1 MAATRTDYRERASD
15 RYVDESQPPARIP
28 MTRRLTLLLTLAA
41 SMVAGTAHAQFNR
54 SDPATGETYAV
65 EIAYGWWRPAPTI
78 QVASE
83 GLGIPPTLIDFETD
97 LGIES
102 QRVRELRIVLRPGR
116 KHKFKFDYLPISYD
130 IVDHVL
136 ERTIVFNGQSYTVGL
151 PVNVEADFTTLKIGY
166 EYDFLYKD
174 RGYLGFIVDTKI
186 TRARIDIESPLNA
199 EFAEAT
205 APIPTVGLAG
215 RGYVARNVAFGGEF
229 TFFQIPGG
237 EDREFDGSYFDYDV
251 YGTINFTNNV
261 GVTGGWRKLDLDYT
275 VDRDF
280 GSLDL
285 QGWYI
290 QGVVRF

>member
-1 MAATRTDYRERASD
+1 
-15 RYVDESQPPARIP
+15 VDESQPPARIP

-54 SDPATGETYAV
+54 SDPATGEKYGV
-65 EIAYGWWRPAPTI
+65 EIAYGWWKPAPTI
-78 QVASE
+78 QIASE

-102 QRVRELRIVLRPGR
+102 QRMRELRVVLRPAR
-116 KHKFKFDYLPISYD
+116 KHKFKIDYLPINYE
-130 IVDHVL
+130 VADHVL
-136 ERTIVFNGQSYTVGL
+136 QRTIVFNGQSYTVGV
-151 PVNVEADFTTLKIGY
+151 PVHVHAKFTTLKIGY

-174 RGYLGFIVDTKI
+174 RGYLGFILDTKI
-186 TRARIDIESPLNA
+186 TRARIDFDSPINT
-199 EFAEAT
+199 EFAEAV

-215 RGYVARNVAFGGEF
+215 RGYAARNVAFGGEF

-251 YGTINFTNNV
+251 YGTFNFNNNA

-275 VDRDF
+275 VERDF
-280 GSLDL
+280 GALDL
-285 QGWYI
+285 SGWYV